1 MADWATISSMATA
14 GGTLVLA
21 IATFSSVR
29 SGQHAARI
37 AERSLLAGLRPVLM
51 PARPDDPPQQIEFGD
66 DVRLIVEGGRPTVE
80 AHDGGCYMVMGLRNV
95 GAGLAVLDSWHV
107 VAGRPRAI
115 DDHAPLEDFRRLIR
129 DIYVSAGDIGFWQGA
144 LRDPAD
150 PAFGPL
156 DTAIRNDEMIILD
169 LLYGDHEGGQRTISR
184 FVFRIDEDGKRSA
197 SVVRHWQLDGPDPR
211 SGDG

>member
-129 DIYVSAGDIGFWQGA
+129 DTATTRAASA
-144 LRDPAD
+144 
-150 PAFGPL
+150 
-156 DTAIRNDEMIILD
+156 
-169 LLYGDHEGGQRTISR
+169 
-184 FVFRIDEDGKRSA
+184 RSA
-197 SVVRHWQLDGPDPR
+197 ASFSGSARTASGAPASCDTGSSRAPIR
-211 SGDG
+211 GGGDG